1 MNGDDDST
9 PTCATCNY
17 SPNPTLERSREVKK
31 GHKQQQRYQS
41 SNPLPL
47 SLLMS
52 SGCVLPLDIHAIV
65 RDSSTPMGTATTA
78 RRSAAR
84 ISYTGSLCRDAMISA
99 CNPEYTTHRLL

>member
-1 MNGDDDST
+1 MQLQSQ
-9 PTCATCNY
+9 P
-17 SPNPTLERSREVKK
+17 SFRKVKK

-47 SLLMS
+47 SLLIS
-52 SGCVLPLDIHAIV
+52 SGFVLPLDIHAIV

-84 ISYTGSLCRDAMISA
+84 ISYTESLCRDAMISA